1 MRRLLLAAAVATA
14 SLAAPATAAAPLE
27 ITGAGA
33 GPVKLGASFSSLRN
47 AGRVGSAQPGCPVQS
62 PRPRVARLRSPL
74 KGFVEFG
81 PRRNVR
87 EIFVTGGA
95 TARGVKVGDRL
106 LAVRRAYRGER
117 IDRTTEEMFGILL
130 VTIPRSSGGRI
141 EFAVDSVTRRVA
153 GIGIPQIS
161 FCE

>member
-1 MRRLLLAAAVATA
+1 MRPLLVATLATA
-14 SLAAPATAAAPLE
+14 SLVTPATAAAPVK
-27 ITGAGA
+27 ITGSGA
-33 GPVKLGASFSSLRN
+33 GKVKLGASFASLRN
-47 AGRVGSAQPGCPVQS
+47 AGRVGPARPGCPVQS

-74 KGFVEFG
+74 KGFVELG
-81 PRRNVR
+81 ARRNVR

-95 TARGVKVGDRL
+95 AARGVKQGDRL
-106 LAVRRAYRGER
+106 LAIRRAYRGER

-130 VTIPRSSGGRI
+130 VTIPRSAGGRI
-141 EFAVDSVTRRVA
+141 EFAVDAKTRRVT